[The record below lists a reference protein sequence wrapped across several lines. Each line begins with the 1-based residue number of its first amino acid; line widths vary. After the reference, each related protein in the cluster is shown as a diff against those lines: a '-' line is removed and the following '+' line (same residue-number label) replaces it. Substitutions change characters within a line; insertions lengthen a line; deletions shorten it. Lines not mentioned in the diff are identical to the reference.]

1 MTSCVRDP
9 GDSLTYGVRSLHGRE
24 SIDSQRVMSSNHSMA
39 WSMLTSMACVA
50 LLGGLT
56 TIVIAAE
63 TNIDAAARKAGADE
77 SWLQAVGPPS
87 WTAESNQAGAE
98 FGCSVASAG
107 DVNGDSYSDV
117 IVGAQWFGNDLPSEG
132 RAYVYHGSAAGLATT
147 AAWTAEGNS
156 PNANFGYSVGTAGD
170 VNDDGYADVIVG
182 APSFSNG
189 QVEEGRAF
197 VYHGSAAGLATIPA
211 WTTESNQTGAELG
224 TSVATAG
231 DVNGDGYSDIIV
243 GAIQYSN
250 LQNAEGQVYVF
261 HGSAAGLFA
270 FPDWIIES
278 NQGGAHFGWS
288 VATAGDV
295 NGDGYSDVIVGAP
308 TFGALDEGQAF
319 VYHGSA
325 AGLAKSQ
332 AWTAVSDRDNAELG
346 SSVATA
352 GDVNGDGYSDV
363 VVGARRYDN
372 GHLDEGKA
380 YVYHGSPGGL
390 ATSAAWTVEGNQT
403 AARYGTSVSSAGD
416 VNDDGYSDVI
426 VGAPRYDNDVTNEGR
441 IFVYLG
447 SEAGLATP
455 PAWTAESDQFGPPEF
470 GTSVAAAGDV
480 NDDGYADVIVGA
492 PLYSNGQPGEGR
504 AFVYNGPAG
513 GLARSPRRPEEGNGM
528 PVSQGLAPSHQ
539 PLLGLS
545 SPNPFDRST
554 EVPYTIVHGGHLR
567 LAVYDVLG
575 REVAVLA
582 NGVLPE
588 GRHTARWDG
597 RSTAGTPMPVG
608 VYFLRLDFG
617 QRTESQRIVIT
628 R

>member
-9 GDSLTYGVRSLHGRE
+9 GDSLTNGVRSLHGRE
-24 SIDSQRVMSSNHSMA
+24 SIDSQRAMSSNHKMA
-39 WSMLTSMACVA
+39 WFMLTSMACVA
-50 LLGGLT
+50 LLGGFT
-56 TIVIAAE
+56 TIVFAVE
-63 TNIDAAARKAGADE
+63 TNIDPAARKAGADE
-77 SWLQAVGPPS
+77 SWLQEVSPPS
-87 WTAESNQAGAE
+87 WTSESNQAGAE

-107 DVNGDSYSDV
+107 DVNGDGYSDV
-117 IVGAQWFGNDLPSEG
+117 IVGAQWYGNDLPSEG
-132 RAYVYHGSAAGLATT
+132 RAFVYHGSAAGLAVT
-147 AAWTAEGNS
+147 AAWTAEGNA

-197 VYHGSAAGLATIPA
+197 VYHGSAAGLATTPA
-211 WTTESNQTGAELG
+211 WTAESNQTGAELG

-231 DVNGDGYSDIIV
+231 DVNDDGYADVIV
-243 GAIQYSN
+243 GAIQYTN

-261 HGSAAGLFA
+261 HGSAAGLGPS
-270 FPDWIIES
+270 PDWIIES
-278 NQGGAHFGWS
+278 NHGGAHFGWS

-295 NGDGYSDVIVGAP
+295 NADGYSDVIVGAP
-308 TFGALDEGQAF
+308 RYGALDEGQAF

-325 AGLAKSQ
+325 AGLAKSE
-332 AWTAVSDRDNAELG
+332 AWTTVSDRDNAEFG

-372 GHLDEGKA
+372 GHIDEGKA

-390 ATSAAWTVEGNQT
+390 ATSAAWTIEGNQT

-426 VGAPRYDNDVTNEGR
+426 VGAPRYDNDVSNEGR

-447 SEAGLATP
+447 SEVGLATSP
-455 PAWTAESDQFGPPEF
+455 TWTAESDQFGPPEF
-470 GTSVAAAGDV
+470 GISVATAGDV

-513 GLARSPRRPEEGNGM
+513 GLATSPGWPEEGNRM
-528 PVSQGLAPSHQ
+528 PASQDLAPSHQ
-539 PLLGLS
+539 PLLGLG

-554 EVPYTIVHGGHLR
+554 EVPYTLVHGGHLR

-582 NGVLPE
+582 NGVFPE
-588 GRHTARWDG
+588 GRHTARWNG

-617 QRTESQRIVIT
+617 RRTESQRIVIT